1 MKVYELDFRDDM
13 PGVFRVSVVK
23 DPAVEATLLHFNK
36 EQEKPMFFTN
46 EEKRVVYSV
55 AMRPNK
61 LIPRSNINGEPANVY
76 YTAETV
82 ERLQQNYFKNN
93 GNIST
98 NINHEQQDAEGIY
111 MFESWVVKNPENDK
125 ATELGLEVMQGD
137 WVMAHKVDND
147 SIWEEIKKGNIDG
160 LSVEMYV
167 GYKEDNNF
175 NKVEMTKEEKTPEN
189 FWGMCKA
196 FFAGEAPKEK
206 TPEEIA
212 AEEEAKKKA
221 EMADEPAPPA
231 KEVKTPDQELEE
243 ANAKIAELEK
253 ENSDLKEKLAKI
265 EAEKVKS
272 ETDLEVMKADFQK
285 FKDEKPAVEAIKNVP
300 KEVKKSYEEMSNYE
314 KLKFNKENNRY

>member
-23 DPAVEATLLHFNK
+23 DPAVEATLLHFSK
-36 EQEKPMFFTN
+36 EKEKPMLFTN

-111 MFESWVVKNPENDK
+111 MFESWVVKNPEKDK
-125 ATELGLEVMQGD
+125 ATELGLEVMEGD

-175 NKVEMTKEEKTPEN
+175 NKVEMTNEKKEKNLFEIL
-189 FWGMCKA
+189 KA
-196 FFAGEAPKEK
+196 FFVDEAPKEK
-206 TPEEIA
+206 TPEELLA
-212 AEEEAKKKA
+212 EEEEAKKKA
-221 EMADEPAPPA
+221 EMAVDPVPPV
-231 KEVKTPDQELEE
+231 EDVKTPEMQLEE
-243 ANAKIAELEK
+243 ANAKISELEK

-272 ETDLEVMKADFQK
+272 ETDLEVMKSDFQK
-285 FKDEKPAVEAIKNVP
+285 FKEEKPAVEAIKNVP
-300 KEVKKSYEEMSNYE
+300 NEVKKTYEEMSNYE
-314 KLKFNKENNRY
+314 KLKFNKENKR

>member
-111 MFESWVVKNPENDK
+111 MFESWVVKNPEKDK

>member
-36 EQEKPMFFTN
+36 EEGKPLYFAN

-93 GNIST
+93 YNVST
-98 NINHEQQDAEGIY
+98 NINHEQNDTQGIY
-111 MFESWVVKNPENDK
+111 PFESWVVKNPANDK
-125 ATELGLEVMQGD
+125 ANELGLEVMQGD
-137 WVMAHKVDND
+137 WVMAYKVDND
-147 SIWEEIKKGNIDG
+147 EVWGEIKKGNIDG

-175 NKVEMTKEEKTPEN
+175 NNVKMTSENKEKGLFELL
-189 FWGMCKA
+189 KA
-196 FFAGEAPKEK
+196 FFVGEAPKEK
-206 TPEEIA
+206 TPEELA
-212 AEEEAKKKA
+212 AEEEAKKKEE
-221 EMADEPAPPA
+221 EMAVEPVVEEPMPEDVQP
-231 KEVKTPDQELEE
+231 KEEEKNLEE
-243 ANAKIAELEK
+243 QLAELEAK
-253 ENSDLKEKLAKI
+253 NADLLEKLNKL
-265 EAEKVKS
+265 EAEKVKA
-272 ETDLEVMKADFQK
+272 EAELQTMKA
-285 FKDEKPAVEAIKNVP
+285 EKPAVEAIKNVP
-300 KEVKKSYEEMSNYE
+300 LEVKKTYEEMSNYE
-314 KLKFNKENNRY
+314 KLKFNRENKK